1 MTPVVRW
8 LLVPLTALAV
18 WVGTLLIG
26 IGASGLLDSLCPP
39 ELMVSGLCTA
49 PWHRPA
55 MAAVEMICAG
65 IAAAGFIAL
74 PVRVAPAYRPQV
86 AVACFV
92 AGGLFTIQLAIAG
105 AMWAPAVVAATVG
118 VIVLG
123 RTISRARACR

>member
-1 MTPVVRW
+1 MMPVVRW

-26 IGASGLLDSLCPP
+26 IGASSLLDSLCPP

-74 PVRVAPAYRPQV
+74 PVRVAPAYRTQV

-105 AMWAPAVVAATVG
+105 AMWAPAVVAAAVG
-118 VIVLG
+118 AIVLG

>member
-74 PVRVAPAYRPQV
+74 PVRVAPAYRTQV

-105 AMWAPAVVAATVG
+105 AMWAPAVVAAAVG
-118 VIVLG
+118 AIVLG